1 MGINM
6 ITFGFKDKF
15 SGWVRAVAAIVL
27 GVILVARPEGALVL
41 VVRLLAAFLIASGVV
56 SVIYG
61 LVNRKNG
68 GLSLLIFNA
77 IVDVVLG
84 AILFVYAAPV
94 TSIIIILIG
103 IALLCFGILQII
115 TLGSVAPVL
124 GTAFGFFIL
133 PALCVIGGSL
143 LLFNPFGSKVTLTV
157 VAGIVCIVYGVS
169 EVVAT
174 LRMRKAMNT
183 YQAKF
188 EGTSSSPSEG
198 ASKPSMDVSGVK
210 DVDYTKVDNQ

>member
-1 MGINM
+1 M
-6 ITFGFKDKF
+6 ITLGFKDKF
-15 SGWVRAVAAIVL
+15 SGWVRAAAAIVL
-27 GVILVARPEGALVL
+27 GIILILHPEGALVL
-41 VVRLLAAFLIASGVV
+41 VVRLLAAFLVASGVV

-68 GLSLLIFNA
+68 GFPLLLFNA
-77 IVDVVLG
+77 IVDVALG
-84 AILFVYAAPV
+84 GVLFVYAAPV
-94 TSIIIILIG
+94 TNIIIILIG
-103 IALLCFGILQII
+103 IVLLCLGVLQII

-124 GTAFGFFIL
+124 GTAFGFFVL

-157 VAGIVCIVYGVS
+157 VAGVVCLVYGIS
-169 EVVAT
+169 EAVAT
-174 LRMRKAMNT
+174 LRMRKAMKT

-198 ASKPSMDVSGVK
+198 ASKPSMDVSDVK